1 MASTQ
6 PNPPPRGS
14 GLIHRNV
21 PLTAHFLVISKEL
34 PRCPGISLLAI
45 GLAVHLQSLPPGAS
59 VGIKAVAARFPESEF
74 RVSAAMRELEALGFL
89 QRIRER
95 LPNGRIVSRTIS
107 YNRPRADLGVV
118 RRTPPPPVAA
128 PATAPEVP
136 HPVMAAPGATVL
148 VSDADREPDPDPDDD
163 PEPDPGP
170 GSGPGGSGP
179 GNVPGPR
186 TAPCPSPGTAPDPR
200 PAPGPSPDAAADA
213 SPYPAPAPTTA
224 PASADPARA
233 PHTPSAPPP
242 LADVHQAGAE
252 LLAGLRVREPRLLLS
267 ERDVRR
273 LAPGVTVWLER
284 GADPAAVG
292 RTLRAGLPR
301 DLASPAGLL
310 AHRLKVLLPP
320 PLPAGPPPPAVPAP
334 RVVCEDC
341 ERPFPASVTAPGR
354 CRECQEEARLDP
366 HAA

>member
-6 PNPPPRGS
+6 PNPPLRGS
-14 GLIHRNV
+14 GLVHHNV

-45 GLAVHLQSLPPGAS
+45 GVAVHLQSLPPGAG

-107 YNRPRADLGVV
+107 YNRPRADLGLV
-118 RRTPPPPVAA
+118 RRTPPPPATA
-128 PATAPEVP
+128 PATAQEVSP
-136 HPVMAAPGATVL
+136 PATAPPGGPVSG
-148 VSDADREPDPDPDDD
+148 SGADREPHRGPDDDPGPDPDPDDD
-163 PEPDPGP
+163 PDPDPGP
-170 GSGPGGSGP
+170 G
-179 GNVPGPR
+179 PGPD
-186 TAPCPSPGTAPDPR
+186 TD
-200 PAPGPSPDAAADA
+200 PAPGPAPDAATADA
-213 SPYPAPAPTTA
+213 SPYAA
-224 PASADPARA
+224 PASADDPGRA
-233 PHTPSAPPP
+233 PHNHSAPSP
-242 LADVHQAGAE
+242 LADAHRAGAE
-252 LLAGLRVREPRLLLS
+252 LLAGLRVHEPRLLLS

-273 LAPGVTVWLER
+273 LAPDVTVWLER

-292 RTLRAGLPR
+292 RTLRAGLPG

-310 AHRLKVLLPP
+310 AHRLRVLLPP
-320 PLPAGPPPPAVPAP
+320 PLPVGPPPPAVPGP